1 MLEKL
6 RHAKFSMKLTVVT
19 IFVAL
24 SLLIIAVA
32 LAMQFYFAQSFAK
45 DAARTLFTHTALN
58 VSDKIR
64 SLDSETSGLTTLFAQ
79 FPGLDKQDVSQPIR
93 PITPAMAQAIRQH
106 PHVYAIYIG
115 YGNGDFYELI
125 NLDSSKNLRNVL
137 GATAKDRWL
146 IVNIRNT
153 PAGRQQDSSFFD
165 DTFTLTHQKQSSS
178 QYAANSR
185 PWYLNAMASD
195 TTIKTE
201 PYVFHT
207 TQSSGVTFARRIGNS
222 QNVLA
227 VDISLDTLSVFLQN
241 NRLFK
246 HSETFIFDSDGNVSA
261 QSLRVRTNH
270 NTEPVSPIPLT
281 PEETQA
287 VANMGTLRVANELD
301 WAPYDFSWSGIPQG
315 YAIDLMNMLAG
326 KTGLKL
332 EYVNGFDWN
341 TLTGMFRQ
349 GKLDVIPAIFPT
361 PQRTEWGLFT
371 QAWHTAPPALI
382 TRVNTRQLN
391 TLSRLQ
397 GRTLA
402 VPKGWSLA
410 EDVTAH
416 FPKINLMAVADSLAA
431 LHAVANGEAD
441 AALETRDVARYLT
454 GLYNIPGLKVHNPVP
469 LFSGNNSA
477 ALSMLVTADKPLLRD
492 VLNKAIQ
499 SLTPDEK
506 SALAKRWLTDSPSS
520 AMQRTLVAGIVPS
533 PAFVQLAEQ
542 AKNTQT
548 AVSGEVVIDGMRYT
562 LFVQPVIS
570 TASHNH
576 YLGIMVP
583 TKVLLGPYMKKV
595 YLSLAIT
602 LLCLALLAP
611 AILYLASMI
620 VTPVRLLSLEN
631 KKIRQRQFRDVHPV
645 PSRINELHHLSD
657 SIYNMALSLEA
668 YQASQRALM
677 DSFIQLIANAI
688 DQKSPYT
695 GGHCT
700 RVPVIAMM
708 LAESADKS
716 QLPAFQQFHFEN
728 EDQWREFRIAAWLH
742 DCGKVTS
749 PEHIIDKGSKLE
761 TIFNRIHEIRT
772 RFEVLWRDAD
782 ILYWQGKAAGEPEE
796 ALQATRQ
803 ARQQQLTD
811 EFAFIAQ
818 SNIGSEFMSE
828 DKITRIREIGA
839 QTWTRHF
846 SDREGLS
853 PEEAKRLSS
862 IAEKPLPAEEKL
874 LDDKPEHLFPWIKDP
889 AILLSNDMK
898 MTAPSM
904 QANLGEI
911 HNLSIQKGTLT
922 ESDRY
927 RINEHIIAT
936 IRMLESL
943 PFPKELARIP
953 EIAGGHH
960 ETLKG
965 TGYPKKLTAENLSLE
980 ARILAIADIFE
991 ALTAGDRPYKKAKT
1005 LSEAIKILHLMVKD
1019 QHLDKDLFELL
1030 LTSGIYQ
1037 RYAEQYLEPGQ
1048 LDEVDIQHYLKA

>member
-58 VSDKIR
+58 VSDKIH

-79 FPGLDKQDVSQPIR
+79 FPGLEKQDTSQPLL

-106 PHVYAIYIG
+106 PQVYAIYIG
-115 YGNGDFYELI
+115 YGNGDLYELI
-125 NLDSSKNLRNVL
+125 NLNSNKNLRNVL
-137 GATAKDRWL
+137 GATAEDRWL

-153 PAGRQQDSSFFD
+153 PAGGQQQSRFYNDA
-165 DTFTLTHQKQSSS
+165 FTLTHQTQSTS
-178 QYAANSR
+178 QYVANTR
-185 PWYLNAMASD
+185 PWYLNAMASNA
-195 TTIKTE
+195 TIKTE

-207 TQSSGVTFARRIGNS
+207 TQSSGVTFARRIGTS

-227 VDISLDTLSVFLQN
+227 VDISLDTLSVFLQK

-246 HSETFIFDSDGNVSA
+246 HSETFIFDNDGNVAA
-261 QSLRVRTNH
+261 QSLSLQPKHTS
-270 NTEPVSPIPLT
+270 EQASPISLT
-281 PEETQA
+281 SEETQA
-287 VANMGTLRVANELD
+287 VAKMGTVRVANELD
-301 WAPYDFSWSGIPQG
+301 WAPYDFSWSGMPQG
-315 YAIDLMNMLAG
+315 YAIDLMNMLAA
-326 KTGLKL
+326 KTGLRL
-332 EYVNGFDWN
+332 EYINGFDWN
-341 TLTGMFRQ
+341 TLTMMFRK
-349 GKLDVIPAIFPT
+349 GKLDVMPAIFRT
-361 PQRTEWGLFT
+361 PQRTKWGLFT
-371 QAWHTAPPALI
+371 QSWHTAPPALI
-382 TRVNTRQLN
+382 TRVNARQLN
-391 TLSRLQ
+391 TLPRLQ

-402 VPKGWSLA
+402 IPAGWSLA
-410 EDVTAH
+410 EEVLTH
-416 FPKINLMAVADSLAA
+416 FPQIKLMSVEDSLAA
-431 LHAVANGEAD
+431 LQAVADGQAD
-441 AALETRDVARYLT
+441 AALETRDVARYLA
-454 GLYNIPGLKVHNPVP
+454 GLYSIPGLKIHNPVP
-469 LFSGNNSA
+469 LFSDNSNSA
-477 ALSMLVTADKPLLRD
+477 LAMLVSADKPLLRD

-499 SLTPDEK
+499 SLTPEEK
-506 SALAKRWLTDSPSS
+506 TTLANRWLTDSPSS
-520 AMQRTLVAGIVPS
+520 AIQRTLVAGIVPS
-533 PAFVQLAEQ
+533 PAFVSLAAQ
-542 AKNTQT
+542 ANNTHT
-548 AVSGEVVIDGMRYT
+548 AVSQDVVIDSSRYT
-562 LFVQPVIS
+562 LFVQPVVS
-570 TASHNH
+570 NARQTH

-583 TKVLLGPYMKKV
+583 TDVLLGPYMKKV

-631 KKIRQRQFRDVHPV
+631 KKIRQRRFRDVLPV

-657 SIYNMALSLEA
+657 SIYSMALSLEA
-668 YQASQRALM
+668 YHANQQALM
-677 DSFIQLIANAI
+677 DAFIQLIAKAI

-695 GGHCT
+695 GGHCA

-716 QLPAFQQFHFEN
+716 QLPAFRQFHFAN

-749 PEHIIDKGSKLE
+749 PEYIIDKGSKLE

-782 ILYWQGKAAGEPEE
+782 ILYWQGKASGEPEE
-796 ALQATRQ
+796 ALQAARQ
-803 ARQQQLTD
+803 ARHQQLTD
-811 EFAFIAQ
+811 DFTFIAQ
-818 SNIGSEFMSE
+818 SNIGSEFMSD

-853 PEEAKRLSS
+853 PEEVKHLAN

-874 LDDKPEHLFPWIKDP
+874 LDDKPEHLFPWLKDP
-889 AILLSNDMK
+889 AILLSNDMR
-898 MTAPSM
+898 MTPPAL

-922 ESDRY
+922 EADRY

-936 IRMLESL
+936 IRMLEAL

-980 ARILAIADIFE
+980 ARILAIADVFE

-1005 LSEAIKILHLMVKD
+1005 LSEAINILHMMVQD
-1019 QHLDKDLFELL
+1019 EHLDKDLFELL
-1030 LTSGIYQ
+1030 LSSGIYQ

-1048 LDEVDIQHYLKA
+1048 LDDVDIQRYLKA